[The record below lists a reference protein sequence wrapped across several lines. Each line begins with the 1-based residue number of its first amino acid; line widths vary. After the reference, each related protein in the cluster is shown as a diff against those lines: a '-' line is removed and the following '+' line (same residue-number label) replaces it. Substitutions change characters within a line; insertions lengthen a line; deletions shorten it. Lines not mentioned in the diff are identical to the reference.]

1 MDSTESLIK
10 WLKTFETLSEIKT
23 YKDLSNGLI
32 LSQILTQIIPQFFTN
47 EWLEKIDKND
57 FEINAKIRENN
68 LRIICEKILEYF
80 TQIEIKFEDKLL
92 PNLTKIALSDDKQ
105 ELGLLL
111 QLVLGLTINCDN
123 KSYFVD
129 VINGLDFETQKGLMN
144 AIKNLKLDKERVSA
158 TTMKQLEE
166 MKRENN
172 ELKEKLLEK
181 LKENEM
187 LSEKVEKNS
196 FENKE
201 VMNRLIENLDSMRS
215 ELMFNESEKND
226 LKSKC
231 DLFEKELKEL
241 REENTEFKYNN
252 RERNDQKDQKHQN
265 YRFEYLSHQLSHQL
279 SHDCDVTQ
287 PTNHLLVNKI
297 NQIKHNNKQLQQLR
311 LKLGE
316 ELFRNEKIERNL
328 KVFEQKFE
336 ELVKE
341 NEKLKEIKN
350 NEELNDLLKQKEK
363 EIQVLRE
370 EKSLRETEVK
380 LMSISYHKMSSLLQR
395 KSSEERILK
404 NVSFLS
410 KQRLSKKCLK
420 KLNENIFETHF

>member
-1 MDSTESLIK
+1 MDSTECLIK
-10 WLKTFETLSEIKT
+10 WLKTFEILSEIKT

-57 FEINAKIRENN
+57 FEINVKIRENN
-68 LRIICEKILEYF
+68 LRIIYEKILEYF
-80 TQIEIKFEDKLL
+80 TEIEIQFEEKLL
-92 PNLTKIALSDDKQ
+92 PNVTKIALSDDKQ

-111 QLVLGLTINCDN
+111 QLILGLTINCDN

-129 VINGLDFETQKGLMN
+129 VINGLDFETQTGLMN

-158 TTMKQLEE
+158 TTMKELEE

-172 ELKEKLLEK
+172 ELREKLLEK
-181 LKENEM
+181 LKENKM
-187 LSEKVEKNS
+187 LSEKVGKNS

-201 VMNRLIENLDSMRS
+201 VMNRLKENLDSMRS
-215 ELMFNESEKND
+215 ELMFIESEKND

-241 REENTEFKYNN
+241 REENTELKYNN
-252 RERNDQKDQKHQN
+252 RERNDSKDQN
-265 YRFEYLSHQLSHQL
+265 DRLEYLSDELARTKSTNQLL
-279 SHDCDVTQ
+279 I
-287 PTNHLLVNKI
+287 NKV
-297 NQIKHNNKQLQQLR
+297 NQIKDNNKQLQQLT
-311 LKLGE
+311 LKLE
-316 ELFRNEKIERNL
+316 EQLFTNEKTERNL

-341 NEKLKEIKN
+341 NEKLKQIKN
-350 NEELNDLLKQKEK
+350 SQQLNDLLKEKEK
-363 EIQVLRE
+363 EIEVLRE

-404 NVSFLS
+404 NISFLS
-410 KQRLSKKCLK
+410 KQRLSKKCFK